1 MVYSMNV
8 GGVEKS
14 LLGLLSLLPLD
25 RLDEHVGIVHSKGG
39 FLPYLPKKWKFMKS
53 IYTKSYGLC

>member
-14 LLGLLSLLPLD
+14 LLGLLSSLPLD
-25 RLDEHVGIVHSKGG
+25 RLDVHVGIVHSKGG
-39 FLPYLPKKWKFMKS
+39 FLPYLPKKVEVHEIDIFKYM
-53 IYTKSYGLC
+53 TKN